1 MRKLACAFARQG
13 GSKLPHSKFGK
24 IDKLMQGLLKGIRV
38 LDLSRV
44 LAGPY
49 CSMMLGD
56 LGADVI
62 KIERPGVGDETRHWG
77 PPFAAPG
84 ESAYF
89 LCVNRN
95 KRSITI
101 DMKKSDGIEIVK
113 SLARKSDVFIENFTP
128 GTTESLGVG
137 YDAIREINPGIIY
150 CSITGFGPD
159 GPYSKRAGYDLA
171 VSAFGGLMG
180 ITGEP
185 DGPPV
190 KVGVAITDVTT
201 GISAQGAIC
210 AALYARE
217 KTGRGQRID
226 LSLLE
231 TQVSALVNIASS
243 YLVSGDIPKRW
254 GTAHE
259 TIVPYQGF
267 ETKDKY
273 VIVAV
278 GNDQLWVKFCKIVG
292 MPELAEDPRFKT
304 NPLRVKNRKECIG
317 ILAPILKTRS
327 RDEWVDLLN
336 SESIPCAPINAMDE
350 VFKNPQ
356 VLHRKMLQEVDHP
369 TAGKIKLV
377 GIPVKYSDAE
387 AAIRRPPPLL
397 GQHTSE
403 ILSEVLGYED
413 ARIEQLKAA
422 GVI

>member
-1 MRKLACAFARQG
+1 ME
-13 GSKLPHSKFGK
+13 
-24 IDKLMQGLLKGIRV
+24 GLLSGVRV

-56 LGADVI
+56 LGADII
-62 KIERPGVGDETRHWG
+62 KVERPGIGDETRHWG

-95 KRSITI
+95 KRSITL
-101 DMKKSDGIEIVK
+101 DLKQPDGIRIVK
-113 SLARKSDVFIENFTP
+113 ELAGKCDVVLENFTP
-128 GTTESLGVG
+128 GTMDSLGIG
-137 YDAIREINPGIIY
+137 YETLRAINPRIIY

-159 GPYSKRAGYDLA
+159 GPFSNRAGYDLA

-190 KVGVAITDVTT
+190 KVGVAITDVAT
-201 GISAQGAIC
+201 GLSAQGAIC

-243 YLVSGDIPKRW
+243 YLISGEIPRRW

-278 GNDQLWVKFCKIVG
+278 GNDQLWSRFCRVIG
-292 MPELAEDPRFKT
+292 RPELAEDPRFKT
-304 NPLRVKNRKECIG
+304 NPLRVRNRKECIG
-317 ILAPILKTRS
+317 LLAPVLKTRT
-327 RDEWVDLLN
+327 RDEWVTLLN
-336 SESIPCAPINAMDE
+336 NEAIPCAPINTMDE
-350 VFKNPQ
+350 VFQNPQ
-356 VLHRKMLQEVDHP
+356 VLHRNMLVEVDHP
-369 TAGKIKLV
+369 KAGKIKLV
-377 GIPVKYSDAE
+377 GIPVKYSDSKAT
-387 AAIRRPPPLL
+387 IRLPPPVL
-397 GQHTSE
+397 GEHTRE
-403 ILSEVLGYED
+403 ILSEILGYDDQQFED
-413 ARIEQLKAA
+413 LKSA

>member
-1 MRKLACAFARQG
+1 M
-13 GSKLPHSKFGK
+13 H
-24 IDKLMQGLLKGIRV
+24 GLLSGIRV

-49 CSMMLGD
+49 CSLILGD

-62 KIERPGVGDETRHWG
+62 KVERPGVGDETRHWG

-95 KRSITI
+95 KRSITV
-101 DMKKSDGIEIVK
+101 DMKKPEGIGIIK
-113 SLARKSDVFIENFTP
+113 SLAQKSDVFLENFTP
-128 GTTESLGVG
+128 GTTEGLGVG
-137 YDAIREINPGIIY
+137 YETIREINPGIIY

-159 GPYSKRAGYDLA
+159 GPYRNRAGYDLA
-171 VSAFGGLMG
+171 VSALGGLMG

-243 YLVSGDIPKRW
+243 YLVSGEIPRRW

-278 GNDQLWVKFCKIVG
+278 GNDQLWIKFCKVLG
-292 MPELAEDPRFKT
+292 RPELAQDPRFKT
-304 NPLRVKNRKECIG
+304 NPLRVQNRKECIG
-317 ILAPILKTRS
+317 ILAPIMKTRN
-327 RDEWVDLLN
+327 RDEWVELLN
-336 SESIPCAPINAMDE
+336 REAIPCAPINTMDE
-350 VFKNPQ
+350 VFSNPQ
-356 VLHRKMLQEVDHP
+356 VLHRKMLAEIEHP
-369 TAGKIKLV
+369 TAGKIKLA
-377 GIPVKYSDAE
+377 GIPVKYSEAE
-387 AAIRRPPPLL
+387 ASIRRPPPLL
-397 GQHTSE
+397 GQHTAE
-403 ILSEVLGYED
+403 ILSEVLEYD
-413 ARIEQLKAA
+413 AARIEKLKAE
-422 GVI
+422 GVL

>member
-1 MRKLACAFARQG
+1 ME
-13 GSKLPHSKFGK
+13 P
-24 IDKLMQGLLKGIRV
+24 LLQDIRV

-49 CSMMLGD
+49 CSMILGD

-62 KIERPGVGDETRHWG
+62 KVERPGVGDETRHWG

-89 LCVNRN
+89 ICVNRN
-95 KRSITI
+95 KRSITV
-101 DMKKSDGIEIVK
+101 DMKKPEGVEIIK
-113 SLARKSDVFIENFTP
+113 ALARKSDVLLENFAP
-128 GTTESLGVG
+128 GTMESLGLG
-137 YDAIREINPGIIY
+137 YETIKAINPAIIF

-159 GPYSKRAGYDLA
+159 GPYSNRAGYDLA

-190 KVGVAITDVTT
+190 KVGVAITDVAT
-201 GISAQGAIC
+201 GIYAQGAIC
-210 AALYARE
+210 AALYARTR
-217 KTGRGQRID
+217 TGRGQRID

-243 YLVSGDIPKRW
+243 YLISGEIPKRW

-278 GNDQLWVKFCKIVG
+278 GNDQLWVKFCKVIG
-292 MPELAEDPRFKT
+292 RPDLAEDPRFKT
-304 NPLRVKNRKECIG
+304 NPLRVRNRKECIG
-317 ILAPILKTRS
+317 ILAPILKTRT
-327 RDEWVDLLN
+327 RDEWVELLN
-336 SESIPCAPINAMDE
+336 RESIPCAPINTMDE
-350 VFKNPQ
+350 VFSNPQ
-356 VLHRKMLQEVDHP
+356 VLHRKMLEVVDHP
-369 TAGKIKLV
+369 TAGKIKMV

-387 AAIRRPPPLL
+387 TAIRRPPPLL
-397 GQHTSE
+397 GQHTAE
-403 ILSEVLGYED
+403 ILSEVLGYD
-413 ARIEQLKAA
+413 AVRIEKLKAD
-422 GVI
+422 GVV

>member
-1 MRKLACAFARQG
+1 VRFFME
-13 GSKLPHSKFGK
+13 
-24 IDKLMQGLLKGIRV
+24 GLLEGIRV

-49 CSMMLGD
+49 CSMILGD

-62 KIERPGVGDETRHWG
+62 KVERPGIGDETRHWG

-95 KRSITI
+95 KRSIAV
-101 DMKKSDGIEIVK
+101 DLKKAAGIEIIKELV
-113 SLARKSDVFIENFTP
+113 RTSDVVLENFTP
-128 GTTESLGVG
+128 GTMEGLGIG
-137 YDAIREINPGIIY
+137 YEALRAINPRIIY

-159 GPYSKRAGYDLA
+159 GPFSNRAGYDLA

-180 ITGEP
+180 ITGET

-210 AALYARE
+210 AALFARE
-217 KTGRGQRID
+217 KTGQGQRID

-243 YLVSGDIPKRW
+243 YLISGKIPQRW

-278 GNDQLWVKFCKIVG
+278 GNDQLWVKFCAVIG
-292 MPELAEDPRFKT
+292 RPELADDPRFKT
-304 NPLRVKNRKECIG
+304 NPLRVKNRQECIG
-317 ILAPILKTRS
+317 ILASVLKTRP
-327 RDEWVDLLN
+327 RDEWVQLLN
-336 SESIPCAPINAMDE
+336 QNAIPCAPINTMDE
-350 VFKNPQ
+350 VFQNPQ
-356 VLHRKMLQEVDHP
+356 VLHRNMLVEVDHP
-369 TAGKIKLV
+369 KAGKIKLV
-377 GIPVKYSDAE
+377 GIPVKYSETE
-387 AAIRRPPPLL
+387 AAIRRPPPVL
-397 GQHTSE
+397 GEHTRE
-403 ILSEVLGYED
+403 ILSDLLGYD
-413 ARIEQLKAA
+413 GKRIEDLKAE
-422 GVI
+422 GTIEESL

>member
-1 MRKLACAFARQG
+1 MK
-13 GSKLPHSKFGK
+13 
-24 IDKLMQGLLKGIRV
+24 GLLNGVRV

-49 CSMMLGD
+49 CSMILGD

-62 KIERPGVGDETRHWG
+62 KVERPGVGDETRHWG

-101 DMKKSDGIEIVK
+101 NLKSPEGIRIIK
-113 SLARKSDVFIENFTP
+113 DLARKSDVFLENFTP
-128 GTTESLGVG
+128 GTLEELGIG
-137 YDAIREINPGIIY
+137 YEAIRAENPGIIF

-159 GPYSKRAGYDLA
+159 GPASNRAGYDLA
-171 VSAFGGLMG
+171 VSAYGGLMG
-180 ITGEP
+180 ITGEQ

-190 KVGVAITDVTT
+190 KVGVAITDVAT

-243 YLVSGDIPKRW
+243 YLVSGEIPRKW
-254 GTAHE
+254 GAAHE
-259 TIVPYQGF
+259 TIVPYQAF
-267 ETKDKY
+267 ETSDKH

-278 GNDQLWVKFCKIVG
+278 GNDRLWVKFCEVLGK
-292 MPELAEDPRFKT
+292 PELAEDPRFST
-304 NPLRVKNRKECIG
+304 NPLRVKNRAECVG
-317 ILAPILKTRS
+317 ILARIFTTRS
-327 RDEWVDLLN
+327 RDEWVRLLN
-336 SESIPCAPINAMDE
+336 EYAIPCAPINTMDE
-350 VFKNPQ
+350 VFKDPQ
-356 VLHRKMLQEVDHP
+356 VLHRKMLVEVDHP
-369 TAGKIKLV
+369 TAGKIRLT
-377 GIPVKYSDAE
+377 GIPVKYSNAGT
-387 AAIRRPPPLL
+387 AIRRPPPLL
-397 GQHTSE
+397 GEHTNE
-403 ILSEVLGYED
+403 ILREVLGFDD
-413 ARIEQLKAA
+413 ARIEGLKSS
-422 GVI
+422 GII

>member
-1 MRKLACAFARQG
+1 ME
-13 GSKLPHSKFGK
+13 
-24 IDKLMQGLLKGIRV
+24 GLLSGVRV

-56 LGADVI
+56 LGADII
-62 KIERPGVGDETRHWG
+62 KIERPGIGDETRHWG

-95 KRSITI
+95 KRSLTL
-101 DMKKSDGIEIVK
+101 DLKKPEGIRIVK
-113 SLARKSDVFIENFTP
+113 ELAARCDIVLENFTP
-128 GTTESLGVG
+128 GTMDGLGIG
-137 YDAIREINPGIIY
+137 YETLRAINPRIIY

-159 GPYSKRAGYDLA
+159 GPFSNRAGYDLA

-190 KVGVAITDVTT
+190 KVGVAITDVAT
-201 GISAQGAIC
+201 GLSAQGAIC

-243 YLVSGDIPKRW
+243 YLISGEIPRRW

-259 TIVPYQGF
+259 TIVPYQAF

-278 GNDQLWVKFCKIVG
+278 GNDQLWSRFCRVIGK
-292 MPELAEDPRFKT
+292 PELAEDPRFKT
-304 NPLRVKNRKECIG
+304 NPLRVENRKECIG
-317 ILAPILKTRS
+317 LLAPIMKTRP
-327 RDEWVDLLN
+327 RDEWVTLLN
-336 SESIPCAPINAMDE
+336 NEAIPCAPINTMDE
-350 VFKNPQ
+350 VFQNPQ
-356 VLHRKMLQEVDHP
+356 VLHRNMLVEVDHP
-369 TAGKIKLV
+369 KAGKIKMV
-377 GIPVKYSDAE
+377 GIPVKFSEAK
-387 AAIRRPPPLL
+387 AAIRRPPPVL
-397 GQHTSE
+397 GEHSRE
-403 ILSEVLGYED
+403 ILREILGYGDGELE
-413 ARIEQLKAA
+413 ALESA

>member
-1 MRKLACAFARQG
+1 ME
-13 GSKLPHSKFGK
+13 
-24 IDKLMQGLLKGIRV
+24 GLLSGIRV

-49 CSMMLGD
+49 CSMILGD

-62 KIERPGVGDETRHWG
+62 KVERPGVGDETRHWG

-101 DMKKSDGIEIVK
+101 DMKKPEGIGIIK
-113 SLARKSDVFIENFTP
+113 SLAQKSDVFLENFTP
-128 GTTESLGVG
+128 GTTEGLGVG
-137 YDAIREINPGIIY
+137 YETIREINPGIIY

-159 GPYSKRAGYDLA
+159 GPYRNRAGYDLA
-171 VSAFGGLMG
+171 VSALGGLMG

-243 YLVSGDIPKRW
+243 YLVSGEIPRRW

-278 GNDQLWVKFCKIVG
+278 GNDQLWIKFCKVLG
-292 MPELAEDPRFKT
+292 RPELAEDPRFKT
-304 NPLRVKNRKECIG
+304 NPLRVQNRKECIG
-317 ILAPILKTRS
+317 ILAPIMKTRK
-327 RDEWVDLLN
+327 RDEWVELLN
-336 SESIPCAPINAMDE
+336 REAIPCAPINTMDE
-350 VFKNPQ
+350 VFSNPQ
-356 VLHRKMLQEVDHP
+356 VLHRKMLAEIEHP
-369 TAGKIKLV
+369 TAGKIKLA
-377 GIPVKYSDAE
+377 GIPVKYSEAE
-387 AAIRRPPPLL
+387 ASIRRPPPLL
-397 GQHTSE
+397 GQHTAE
-403 ILSEVLGYED
+403 VLSEVLEYD
-413 ARIEQLKAA
+413 AARIEKLKAD
-422 GVI
+422 GVL

>member
-1 MRKLACAFARQG
+1 ME
-13 GSKLPHSKFGK
+13 
-24 IDKLMQGLLKGIRV
+24 GLLSGIRV

-49 CSMMLGD
+49 CSMILGD

-62 KIERPGVGDETRHWG
+62 KVERPGVGDETRHWG

-95 KRSITI
+95 KRSITV
-101 DMKKSDGIEIVK
+101 DMKKPEGIGIIK
-113 SLARKSDVFIENFTP
+113 SLAQKSDVFLENFTP
-128 GTTESLGVG
+128 GTTEGLGVG
-137 YDAIREINPGIIY
+137 YETIREINPGIIY

-159 GPYSKRAGYDLA
+159 GPYRNRAGYDLA
-171 VSAFGGLMG
+171 VSALGGLMG

-243 YLVSGDIPKRW
+243 YLVSGEIPRRW

-278 GNDQLWVKFCKIVG
+278 GNDQLWIKFCKVLG
-292 MPELAEDPRFKT
+292 RPELAQDPRFKT
-304 NPLRVKNRKECIG
+304 NPLRVQNRKECIG
-317 ILAPILKTRS
+317 ILAPIMKTRN
-327 RDEWVDLLN
+327 RDEWVELLN
-336 SESIPCAPINAMDE
+336 REAIPCAPINTMDE
-350 VFKNPQ
+350 VFSNPQ
-356 VLHRKMLQEVDHP
+356 VLHRKMLAEIEHP
-369 TAGKIKLV
+369 TAGKIKLA
-377 GIPVKYSDAE
+377 GIPVKYSEAE
-387 AAIRRPPPLL
+387 ASIRRPPPLL
-397 GQHTSE
+397 GQHTAE
-403 ILSEVLGYED
+403 ILSEVLGFD
-413 ARIEQLKAA
+413 AARIEKLKAE
-422 GVI
+422 GVL

>member
-1 MRKLACAFARQG
+1 ME
-13 GSKLPHSKFGK
+13 
-24 IDKLMQGLLKGIRV
+24 GLLSGVRV
-38 LDLSRV
+38 LDLSCV

-49 CSMMLGD
+49 CSMILGD

-62 KIERPGVGDETRHWG
+62 KVERPGIGDETRHWG

-101 DMKKSDGIEIVK
+101 DLKKAAGIEIVK
-113 SLARKSDVFIENFTP
+113 SLARKSDVLLENFTP
-128 GTTESLGVG
+128 GTMEGLKIG
-137 YDAIREINPGIIY
+137 YEDIRAISPGIIY

-159 GPYSKRAGYDLA
+159 GPYSNRAGYDLA

-185 DGPPV
+185 DSPPV

-217 KTGRGQRID
+217 KTGLGQRID

-231 TQVSALVNIASS
+231 TQVAALVNMASS
-243 YLVSGDIPKRW
+243 YLISGEIPKRW

-267 ETKDKY
+267 ETQDKY

-278 GNDQLWVKFCKIVG
+278 GNDQLWVRFCRVLGK
-292 MPELAEDPRFKT
+292 PELSQDARFKT

-317 ILAPILKTRS
+317 ILAPIMKTRP
-327 RDEWVDLLN
+327 RDEWVKLLN
-336 SESIPCAPINAMDE
+336 GEAIPCAPINTMDG
-350 VFKNPQ
+350 VFSDPQ
-356 VLHRKMLQEVDHP
+356 VIHRNMLLEVDHP
-369 TAGKIKLV
+369 KAGKIKLV
-377 GIPVKYSDAE
+377 GVPVKYSQAK
-387 AAIRRPPPLL
+387 AVVRRPPPVL
-397 GQHTSE
+397 GEHTRE
-403 ILSEVLGYED
+403 ILNEVLGYD
-413 ARIEQLKAA
+413 QARIEDLESS

>member
-1 MRKLACAFARQG
+1 ME
-13 GSKLPHSKFGK
+13 
-24 IDKLMQGLLKGIRV
+24 GLLSGIRV

-49 CSMMLGD
+49 CSMILGD

-62 KIERPGVGDETRHWG
+62 KVERPGVGDETRHWG

-95 KRSITI
+95 KRSITV
-101 DMKKSDGIEIVK
+101 DMKKPEGIGIIK
-113 SLARKSDVFIENFTP
+113 SLAQKSDVFLENFTP
-128 GTTESLGVG
+128 GTTEGLGVG
-137 YDAIREINPGIIY
+137 YEAIREINPGIIY

-159 GPYSKRAGYDLA
+159 GPYRNRAGYDLA
-171 VSAFGGLMG
+171 VSALGGLMG

-243 YLVSGDIPKRW
+243 YLVSGEIPRRW

-278 GNDQLWVKFCKIVG
+278 GNDQLWIKFCKVLCR
-292 MPELAEDPRFKT
+292 PELAKDPRFKT
-304 NPLRVKNRKECIG
+304 NPLRVQNRKECIG
-317 ILAPILKTRS
+317 ILAPIMKTRN
-327 RDEWVDLLN
+327 RDEWVELLN
-336 SESIPCAPINAMDE
+336 REAIPCAPINTMDE
-350 VFKNPQ
+350 VFSNPQ
-356 VLHRKMLQEVDHP
+356 VLHRKMLAEIEHP
-369 TAGKIKLV
+369 TAGKIKLA
-377 GIPVKYSDAE
+377 GIPVKYSEAE
-387 AAIRRPPPLL
+387 ASIRRPPPLL
-397 GQHTSE
+397 GQHTAE
-403 ILSEVLGYED
+403 ILSEVLEYD
-413 ARIEQLKAA
+413 AARIEKLKAE
-422 GVI
+422 GVL

>member
-1 MRKLACAFARQG
+1 M
-13 GSKLPHSKFGK
+13 
-24 IDKLMQGLLKGIRV
+24 I
-38 LDLSRV
+38 
-44 LAGPY
+44 
-49 CSMMLGD
+49 LGD

-62 KIERPGVGDETRHWG
+62 KVERPGVGDETRHWG

-101 DMKKSDGIEIVK
+101 DMKKPGGIEIIK

-128 GTTESLGVG
+128 GTTEGLGIG
-137 YDAIREINPGIIY
+137 YETIREINPGIIY

-159 GPYSKRAGYDLA
+159 GPYRNRAGYDLA
-171 VSAFGGLMG
+171 VSALGGLMG

-278 GNDQLWVKFCKIVG
+278 GNDQLWVKFCKVLG
-292 MPELAEDPRFKT
+292 VPDLAGDPRFKT
-304 NPLRVKNRKECIG
+304 NPLRVRNRKECIS
-317 ILAPILKTRS
+317 ILAPILKTRL

-336 SESIPCAPINAMDE
+336 SESIPCAPINTMDE
-350 VFKNPQ
+350 VFSNPQ
-356 VLHRKMLQEVDHP
+356 VLHRKMLEEVDHP

-387 AAIRRPPPLL
+387 AAVRRPPPLL
-397 GQHTSE
+397 GQHTRD

-413 ARIEQLKAA
+413 ARIEKLRAE

>member
-1 MRKLACAFARQG
+1 ME
-13 GSKLPHSKFGK
+13 
-24 IDKLMQGLLKGIRV
+24 GLLSGIRV

-49 CSMMLGD
+49 CSMILGD

-62 KIERPGVGDETRHWG
+62 KVERPGVGDETRHWG

-95 KRSITI
+95 KRSITV
-101 DMKKSDGIEIVK
+101 DMKKPEGIGIIK
-113 SLARKSDVFIENFTP
+113 SLAQKSDVFLENFTP
-128 GTTESLGVG
+128 GTTEGLGVG
-137 YDAIREINPGIIY
+137 YETIREINPGIIY

-159 GPYSKRAGYDLA
+159 GPYRNRAGYDLA
-171 VSAFGGLMG
+171 VSALGGLMG

-243 YLVSGDIPKRW
+243 YLVSGEIPRRW

-278 GNDQLWVKFCKIVG
+278 GNDQLWIKFCKVLG
-292 MPELAEDPRFKT
+292 RPELAQDPRFKT
-304 NPLRVKNRKECIG
+304 NPLRVQNRKECIG
-317 ILAPILKTRS
+317 ILAPIMKTRN
-327 RDEWVDLLN
+327 RDEWVELLN
-336 SESIPCAPINAMDE
+336 REAIPCAPINTMDE
-350 VFKNPQ
+350 VFSNPQ
-356 VLHRKMLQEVDHP
+356 VLHRKMLAEIEHP
-369 TAGKIKLV
+369 TAGKIKLA
-377 GIPVKYSDAE
+377 GIPVKYSEAE
-387 AAIRRPPPLL
+387 ASIRRPPPLL
-397 GQHTSE
+397 GQHTAE
-403 ILSEVLGYED
+403 ILSEVLGYD
-413 ARIEQLKAA
+413 AARIEKLKAE
-422 GVI
+422 GVL

>member
-1 MRKLACAFARQG
+1 ME
-13 GSKLPHSKFGK
+13 
-24 IDKLMQGLLKGIRV
+24 GLLDDIRV

-56 LGADVI
+56 LGADII
-62 KIERPGVGDETRHWG
+62 KVERPGVGDDTRHWG
-77 PPFAAPG
+77 PPFAAPD

-101 DMKKSDGIEIVK
+101 DLKKPAGIEIVK
-113 SLARKSDVFIENFTP
+113 ALAGKSDVVLENFTP
-128 GTTESLGVG
+128 GTMEKLGIG
-137 YDAIREINPGIIY
+137 YDMLRAINPRIIY

-159 GPYSKRAGYDLA
+159 GPFSNRAGYDLA
-171 VSAFGGLMG
+171 VLAFGGLMG

-190 KVGVAITDVTT
+190 KVGVAITDVAT

-217 KTGRGQRID
+217 KTGQGQRID

-231 TQVSALVNIASS
+231 TQVSALANMASS
-243 YLVSGDIPKRW
+243 YLISGEVPKRW

-267 ETKDKY
+267 ETRDKY

-278 GNDQLWVKFCKIVG
+278 GNDQIWARFCKVIG
-292 MPELAEDPRFKT
+292 QPELAEDPRFRT
-304 NPLRVKNRKECIG
+304 NPLRVKNRQECIG
-317 ILAPILKTRS
+317 VLAPIFKTRP
-327 RDEWVDLLN
+327 RDEWVQVLN
-336 SESIPCAPINAMDE
+336 DNAIPCAPINAMDE
-350 VFKNPQ
+350 VFQNPQ
-356 VLHRKMLQEVDHP
+356 VLHRNMLVEVDHP
-369 TAGKIKLV
+369 KAGKIKLV
-377 GIPVKYSDAE
+377 GIPVKYTGAE
-387 AAIRRPPPLL
+387 VAIRRPPPVL
-397 GQHTSE
+397 GQHTGE
-403 ILSEVLGYED
+403 ILQEVLGYD
-413 ARIEQLKAA
+413 GKRIEELQSE

>member
-1 MRKLACAFARQG
+1 MD
-13 GSKLPHSKFGK
+13 S
-24 IDKLMQGLLKGIRV
+24 LLEGIRV

-49 CSMMLGD
+49 CSMILGD
-56 LGADVI
+56 LGADII
-62 KIERPGVGDETRHWG
+62 KVERPGIGDETRHWG

-101 DMKKSDGIEIVK
+101 DMKKPEGIQIIKDLV
-113 SLARKSDVFIENFTP
+113 RKSDVVLENFTP
-128 GTTESLGVG
+128 GTMEGLGIG
-137 YDAIREINPGIIY
+137 YEELCGINQGVIY

-159 GPYSKRAGYDLA
+159 GPFSNRAGYDLA

-243 YLVSGDIPKRW
+243 YLVSGEIPRRW

-278 GNDQLWVKFCKIVG
+278 GNDQLWVKFCRVIG
-292 MPELAEDPRFKT
+292 HPELAEDPRFTT

-317 ILAPILKTRS
+317 ILAPILKTRP
-327 RDEWVDLLN
+327 RDEWVKLLN
-336 SESIPCAPINAMDE
+336 DDAIPCAPINTMDE
-350 VFKNPQ
+350 VFQNPQ
-356 VLHRKMLQEVDHP
+356 VLHRNMLVEVDHP
-369 TAGKIKLV
+369 KAGKIKLV
-377 GIPVKYSDAE
+377 GVPVKYSDAE
-387 AAIRRPPPLL
+387 TKIRRPPPVL
-397 GQHTSE
+397 GEHTSE
-403 ILSEVLGYED
+403 ILREVLGYD
-413 ARIEQLKAA
+413 STQIDSLKSK
-422 GVI
+422 GVV

>member
-1 MRKLACAFARQG
+1 ME
-13 GSKLPHSKFGK
+13 
-24 IDKLMQGLLKGIRV
+24 GLLSGIRV

-49 CSMMLGD
+49 CSMILGD

-62 KIERPGVGDETRHWG
+62 KVERPGVGDETRHWG

-95 KRSITI
+95 KRSITV
-101 DMKKSDGIEIVK
+101 DMKKPEGIGIIK
-113 SLARKSDVFIENFTP
+113 SLAQKSDVFLENFTP
-128 GTTESLGVG
+128 GTTEGLGVG
-137 YDAIREINPGIIY
+137 YEAIREINPGIIY

-159 GPYSKRAGYDLA
+159 GPYRNRAGYDLA
-171 VSAFGGLMG
+171 VSALGGLMG

-243 YLVSGDIPKRW
+243 YLVSGEIPKRW

-278 GNDQLWVKFCKIVG
+278 GNDQLWIKFCKVLG
-292 MPELAEDPRFKT
+292 RPELAQDPRFKT
-304 NPLRVKNRKECIG
+304 NPLRVQNRKECIG
-317 ILAPILKTRS
+317 ILAPIMKTRN
-327 RDEWVDLLN
+327 RNEWVELLN
-336 SESIPCAPINAMDE
+336 REAIPCAPINTMDE
-350 VFKNPQ
+350 VFSNPQ
-356 VLHRKMLQEVDHP
+356 VLHRKMLAEIEHP
-369 TAGKIKLV
+369 TAGKIKLA
-377 GIPVKYSDAE
+377 GIPVKYSEAE
-387 AAIRRPPPLL
+387 ASIRRPPPLL
-397 GQHTSE
+397 GQHTAE
-403 ILSEVLGYED
+403 ILSEVLGYD
-413 ARIEQLKAA
+413 AARIEKLMAE
-422 GVI
+422 GVL

>member
-1 MRKLACAFARQG
+1 ME
-13 GSKLPHSKFGK
+13 
-24 IDKLMQGLLKGIRV
+24 GLLDGVRV
-38 LDLSRV
+38 IDLSLV

-62 KIERPGVGDETRHWG
+62 KVERPGVGDDTRQWG
-77 PPFAAPG
+77 PPFTLEGG

-95 KRSITI
+95 KRSITVNL
-101 DMKKSDGIEIVK
+101 KTPEGVEIIK
-113 SLARKSDVFIENFTP
+113 ALAAKSDVCLENFKP
-128 GTTESLGVG
+128 GTTDKLGLG
-137 YDAIREINPGIIY
+137 YEALRKVNPGIIY

-159 GPYSKRAGYDLA
+159 GPYRNRAGYDLA

-185 DGPPV
+185 EGPPV
-190 KVGVAITDVTT
+190 KAGVAMTDVMT
-201 GISAQGAIC
+201 GVYAHGAIC

-217 KTGRGQRID
+217 KTGLGQHID
-226 LSLLE
+226 VSLLE
-231 TQVSALVNIASS
+231 TQVSALANMASS
-243 YLVSGDIPKRW
+243 YLISGDIPKRW

-278 GNDQLWVKFCKIVG
+278 GNDQIWKRFCRIINR
-292 MPELAEDPRFKT
+292 PDLAEDPRFKT

-317 ILAPILKTRS
+317 ILTSVMKTRP
-327 RDEWVDLLN
+327 RDEWIKLLN
-336 SESIPCAPINAMDE
+336 DEAVPCAPINTMDE
-350 VFKNPQ
+350 VFADPQ
-356 VLHRKMLQEVDHP
+356 VLHRNMLVEVDHP

-377 GIPVKYSDAE
+377 GIPVKYSETGAT
-387 AAIRRPPPLL
+387 IRMPPPVL
-397 GQHTSE
+397 GEHTRE
-403 ILSEVLGYED
+403 ILSGILGYGD
-413 ARIEQLKAA
+413 AQIQKLKSA

>member
-1 MRKLACAFARQG
+1 MK
-13 GSKLPHSKFGK
+13 
-24 IDKLMQGLLKGIRV
+24 GLLTGIRI

-44 LAGPY
+44 LAGSY

-56 LGADVI
+56 LGADII
-62 KIERPGVGDETRHWG
+62 KVERPKIGDETRHWG

-89 LCVNRN
+89 LSVNRN

-101 DMKKSDGIEIVK
+101 DLKKSAGIEIIK
-113 SLARKSDVFIENFTP
+113 SLARKSDVFLENFSP
-128 GTTESLGVG
+128 GKMDDLGIGYEDIRSINPRIIFCSISGFGPEGPYRNRVG
-137 YDAIREINPGIIY
+137 YDL
-150 CSITGFGPD
+150 S
-159 GPYSKRAGYDLA
+159 

-210 AALYARE
+210 AALFARE
-217 KTGRGQRID
+217 KTGSGQKID

-231 TQVSALVNIASS
+231 TQVSTLVNIGSS
-243 YLVSGDIPKRW
+243 YLISGKIPKRW

-273 VIVAV
+273 IIVAV
-278 GNDQLWVKFCKIVG
+278 GNDQIWVRFCNILG
-292 MPELAEDPRFKT
+292 RPELAEDPRFET
-304 NPLRVKNRKECIG
+304 NPLRVKNRDECIA
-317 ILAPILKTRS
+317 ILTEILKTRP
-327 RDEWVDLLN
+327 RDEWLQMLN
-336 SESIPCAPINAMDE
+336 DHSIPCAPINSMDE
-350 VFKNPQ
+350 VFKDPQ
-356 VLHRKMLQEVDHP
+356 VLHRNMLVEVEHP
-369 TAGKIKLV
+369 TAGKIKMV
-377 GIPVKYSDAE
+377 GMPVKYSGANVG
-387 AAIRRPPPLL
+387 IRMPPPIL
-397 GQHTSE
+397 GEHTDE
-403 ILSEVLGYED
+403 ILSEVLGYD
-413 ARIEQLKAA
+413 SKRIENLKSE